1 MEADSPVNLPW
12 DFTVLSDASGW
23 AVLALVVL
31 WILRLVAK
39 RKWVP
44 EATLRD
50 EQADT
55 QEWRDIA
62 LDSLETNRKIA
73 SLMEE
78 VRVVLDANTAYL
90 RALPSAPEEG
100 PSDGQ

>member
-1 MEADSPVNLPW
+1 MNLPW
-12 DFTVLSDASGW
+12 DLTVLSDVSGW

-31 WILRLVAK
+31 WVLRLVAK

-55 QEWRDIA
+55 QEWRTIA
-62 LDSLETNRKIA
+62 LSALETNRQIA

-90 RALPSAPEEG
+90 RALPSAPEER
-100 PSDGQ
+100 PPDGQ